1 MWWGIFS
8 KNVFNNVTFVC
19 EDQASIQC
27 RDVGKS
33 TRIENKSLS
42 GLGER
47 KGFIIDNYTDD
58 CAWYYINCQLIFKS
72 SFGNFIF
79 RKELSSKKIEKF
91 HVN

>member
-1 MWWGIFS
+1 M
-8 KNVFNNVTFVC
+8 C

-47 KGFIIDNYTDD
+47 IGFIIDSL
-58 CAWYYINCQLIFKS
+58 LIIVPDIIS
-72 SFGNFIF
+72 Y
-79 RKELSSKKIEKF
+79 
-91 HVN
+91 VN

>member
-1 MWWGIFS
+1 MWWEIFS

-42 GLGER
+42 GLVER
-47 KGFIIDNYTDD
+47 KGFIIDNL
-58 CAWYYINCQLIFKS
+58 LIIVPDIIS
-72 SFGNFIF
+72 I
-79 RKELSSKKIEKF
+79 
-91 HVN
+91 VN

>member
-47 KGFIIDNYTDD
+47 IGYIIDSL
-58 CAWYYINCQLIFKS
+58 LIIVPDIIS
-72 SFGNFIF
+72 I
-79 RKELSSKKIEKF
+79 
-91 HVN
+91 VD